1 MSISTINSTQKTVRG
16 FALYVGLEDT
26 DLVAGDPQIEHLVNE
41 LRKRLTEIDPSAKT
55 YAAVALAPTNVQGR
69 NLDIVR
75 TALGDP
81 EANKQK
87 NSGQH
92 QRKTGITIDF
102 TRKEILVD
110 GFNTRV
116 SYKEFILLQFL
127 VLREGLTVTRDEIAK
142 HLSSYGS
149 DIKQEG
155 SRAIDVQIRRLRA
168 KLLEYD
174 QIIRTVHGEGYR
186 FDRHAD
192 VRIIHGNAP
201 SPDRV

>member
-41 LRKRLTEIDPSAKT
+41 LRKRLTEINPNAKT
-55 YAAVALAPTNVQGR
+55 YAAVALAPANVQGR

-81 EANKQK
+81 EVGKQK
-87 NSGQH
+87 DSGRP

-110 GFNTRV
+110 GFNARV

-168 KLLEYD
+168 KLLGYD